1 MAIRCCFLFHFEDS
15 LVFYY
20 FLLLASCETP
30 TVKCFCCGL
39 CGFLLCLLF
48 SHVPLQK
55 GFFIFNLFSW
65 NDASW
70 ATNVETAHCILPSYY
85 PLFVSLLPSP
95 VSILSFHR
103 RRLTLSA
110 PAWQQR
116 QRWTVQS
123 SQQDQQVLCQPH
135 HDAFRRRWA
144 TAKQLS
150 RDVQRSQF
158 IRRIIV

>member
-1 MAIRCCFLFHFEDS
+1 MLLPVSFWRFFGI
-15 LVFYY
+15 
-20 FLLLASCETP
+20 LLLLTSCRFP
-30 TVKCFCCGL
+30 QCFCCG
-39 CGFLLCLLF
+39 FNLL
-48 SHVPLQK
+48 SHVPLRK

-70 ATNVETAHCILPSYY
+70 ATNVETAHCVLPSYY
-85 PLFVSLLPSP
+85 PLFVSFLPSP

-110 PAWQQR
+110 PTWQQR

-135 HDAFRRRWA
+135 HDAVRRRWA
-144 TAKQLS
+144 AAKQLS
-150 RDVQRSQF
+150 RDVQRAQF

>member
-1 MAIRCCFLFHFEDS
+1 MLLPVSFWRFFGIL
-15 LVFYY
+15 L
-20 FLLLASCETP
+20 FLLLATCEIP
-30 TVKCFCCGL
+30 TVKCFFCGL
-39 CGFLLCLLF
+39 SLLL
-48 SHVPLQK
+48 SNVPLQK

-70 ATNVETAHCILPSYY
+70 ATNVETHCVLPSYY
-85 PLFVSLLPSP
+85 PLFVSFLPSA

-110 PAWQQR
+110 PTWQQR

-135 HDAFRRRWA
+135 HDAVRRRWA

-150 RDVQRSQF
+150 RDVQRAQF